1 MFYAARMHNMWRE
14 ELINLI
20 DKGIYRTQGEL
31 VSALKSAGYDVN
43 QASVS
48 RELKAKDV
56 HKVDGIYVLENGSL
70 PSNVPVTDA
79 QATASGAMVVLKTI
93 PASAP
98 MLAQFIDDAQLSGV
112 LGTLAGND
120 TVFVACA
127 NERGAQTLAAWLK
140 RDISGLVRRRSA

>member
-1 MFYAARMHNMWRE
+1 MFYTASMHNMWRE
-14 ELINLI
+14 ELISLI
-20 DKGIYRTQGEL
+20 EKGVFKTQGEL
-31 VSALKSAGYDVN
+31 VSSLKSAGYDVN

-48 RELKAKDV
+48 RELKAKEV
-56 HKVDGIYVLENGSL
+56 HKRDGIYVVDNASL

-79 QATASGAMVVLKTI
+79 QATQSGPMIVLKTI

-98 MLAQFIDDAQLSGV
+98 MLAQFIDDAHLPGV

-127 NERGAQTLAAWLK
+127 DEHGAHTLAGWLK
-140 RDISGLVRRRSA
+140 RDIPGLVRRRTA

>member
-1 MFYAARMHNMWRE
+1 MHNMWRE
-14 ELINLI
+14 ELIKLI
-20 DKGIYRTQGEL
+20 DQGVFKTQGEL

-48 RELKAKDV
+48 RELKSREV
-56 HKVDGIYVLENGSL
+56 HKVDGIYVCDSGSL
-70 PSNVPVTDA
+70 PPNVPVTDA
-79 QATASGAMVVLKTI
+79 QATQSGPMVVLKTI

-98 MLAQFIDDAQLSGV
+98 MLAQFIDDAQLAGV

-127 NERGAQTLAAWLK
+127 DEHGARILAGWLK
-140 RDISGLVRRRSA
+140 RDIPGLIRRRSA

>member
-1 MFYAARMHNMWRE
+1 MFYAAKMHNMWRE
-14 ELINLI
+14 ELITLI
-20 DKGIYRTQGEL
+20 EKGVYRTQGEL

-48 RELKAKDV
+48 RELKAQDV
-56 HKVDGIYVLENGSL
+56 HKRDGIYVLENGSL
-70 PSNVPVTDA
+70 PANVPVTDA
-79 QATASGAMVVLKTI
+79 QATASGPMVVLKTI

-98 MLAQFIDDAQLSGV
+98 MLAQFIDDAHLSGV

-127 NERGAQTLAAWLK
+127 DERGAQSLAGWLK